1 MQRQRIRSNDRTSLA
16 PILILGLSLGLATG
30 FLLGELYGGN
40 AKGTLKRAL
49 TPFRRLA
56 DGAKSMSDITEE
68 LRQAL
73 EKALGPDSQSLELV
87 RVGKRALEL
96 HGWVTSRAGRS
107 KALRAARAAIA
118 PDIRLSDCLL
128 VWGEDDLPTGE
139 FQLPDESETA

>member
-1 MQRQRIRSNDRTSLA
+1 MQRQRIRSSDRTSLA
-16 PILILGLSLGLATG
+16 PLLILGLSLGIAAG

-49 TPFRRLA
+49 TPFRRLS
-56 DGAKSMSDITEE
+56 DGAKSMTDVTDD
-68 LRQAL
+68 LQRAL

-96 HGWVTSRAGRS
+96 HGWVTSRAARS

-118 PDIRLSDCLL
+118 SEIRLSDCLL
-128 VWGEDDLPTGE
+128 VWGEDDVPAGE
-139 FQLPDESETA
+139 PHQPDESETA